1 MAYLFIVEGQAVIPT
16 PEVLL
21 TSPFK
26 EIWER
31 DEDPNKDGARAEFKY
46 MEFMTSSLRTNPY
59 KGYSGVQRDIKVKE
73 ACGFN
78 QDWTPDVLIKEG
90 IEVIEEFQV
99 EASENYQY
107 YLAALQAAEGLKKFF
122 SNPNVLMMRNE
133 KSGSP
138 IYKPRD
144 ITSALRDTEA
154 IITNLN
160 GLKNKVEEELFT
172 KKKVRSDK
180 KISPFAKKESFNKM

>member
-31 DEDPNKDGARAEFKY
+31 DTDPNKDNARAEFKY
-46 MEFMTSSLRTNPY
+46 MEFMTSGLRTNPY

-73 ACGFN
+73 ACGFD
-78 QDWTPDVLIKEG
+78 QDWTPDELIIEG
-90 IEVIEEFQV
+90 METIEEFQI

-107 YLAALQAAEGLKKFF
+107 YLSALKAAEGLKNFF
-122 SNPNVLMMRNE
+122 STPNVLKLVND
-133 KSGSP
+133 KGTP

-144 ITSALRDTEA
+144 ITSALKDTEA

-180 KISPFAKKESFNKM
+180 KISPFATKESYNKM

>member
-26 EIWER
+26 EIWDR
-31 DEDPNKDGARAEFKY
+31 DEDPNKDNARAEFKY

-59 KGYSGVQRDIKVKE
+59 KGYSGIQKEIKIKE
-73 ACGFN
+73 ACGFD
-78 QDWTPDVLIKEG
+78 QDWTPDDLVQQGMEI
-90 IEVIEEFQV
+90 IEEFQI

-107 YLAALQAAEGLKKFF
+107 YLSALKAAEELKKFF
-122 SNPNVLMMRNE
+122 STPNIL
-133 KSGSP
+133 KSVDDKGKP

-144 ITSALRDTEA
+144 ITSALKDTES

-180 KISPFAKKESFNKM
+180 KISPFAKKESFNRM

>member
-31 DEDPNKDGARAEFKY
+31 DKDPNKDNARAEFKY
-46 MEFMTSSLRTNPY
+46 MEFMSSSLRTNPY
-59 KGYSGVQRDIKVKE
+59 KGYSGLQREIKVKE
-73 ACGFN
+73 ACN
-78 QDWTPDVLIKEG
+78 LDLDWIPDALVKTGLD
-90 IEVIEEFQV
+90 VIEEFQV
-99 EASENYQY
+99 EASPNYQY
-107 YLAALQAAEGLKKFF
+107 YQSALDAANELKKFF
-122 SNPNVLMMRNE
+122 STPGVLRMTND
-133 KSGSP
+133 KGTP

-144 ITSALRDTEA
+144 ITSALKDTEA

-160 GLKNKVEEELFT
+160 GLEKKVEEELYT

-180 KISPFAKKESFNKM
+180 KISPFAKKESYNTL